1 MLFAGS
7 PLRPAHYESPFRKVD
22 LSPAPTTPAE
32 PSIGCM
38 CRSAAAYLS
47 RLPALAR
54 AQLDRTS
61 PLALVMVVLCL
72 LAILILV
79 SLILL
84 DAYHC
89 WARYRT
95 RTDEPY
101 RPRRDRRGG
110 GDDGG
115 VGRGDGELF
124 EAEAEADEKGR
135 RHAVGV
141 PVAGEEATESAY
153 RHGPELESCCAT
165 VSPPP
170 SYDEAAILVPTTVA
184 CSLVPAKC

>member
-1 MLFAGS
+1 
-7 PLRPAHYESPFRKVD
+7 
-22 LSPAPTTPAE
+22 
-32 PSIGCM
+32 M

-61 PLALVMVVLCL
+61 PLALVMAVLCL

-89 WARYRT
+89 WARYRR

-101 RPRRDRRGG
+101 RRRRDRRGG
-110 GDDGG
+110 GDDDDGG
-115 VGRGDGELF
+115 VGRSDGELF

-184 CSLVPAKC
+184 CPLVPAKC